1 MGIMDWE
8 ERNVDLG
15 CLLRERMLRVGIE
28 CVWKHRDGNCGGRKR
43 KVGRGR
49 QSKDG
54 REEFKL
60 GKSGECV

>member
-1 MGIMDWE
+1 M
-8 ERNVDLG
+8 DLG
-15 CLLRERMLRVGIE
+15 CLLRERMLRAGIE